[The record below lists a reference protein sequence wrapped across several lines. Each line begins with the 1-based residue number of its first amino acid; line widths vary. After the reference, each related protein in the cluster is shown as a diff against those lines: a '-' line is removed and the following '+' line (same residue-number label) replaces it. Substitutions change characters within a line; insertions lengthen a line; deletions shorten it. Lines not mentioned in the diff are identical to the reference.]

1 MRFGK
6 VLKVGCLGL
15 LATLVLAGIGI
26 WIWKPWNS
34 MVPALMSDPAPQG
47 ERIEQGELLGNYYP
61 AKSAKPGPA
70 ILVIG
75 GSEGALGA
83 EMTRLAK
90 ALNAEGFS
98 VLHQSYWRAPGQA
111 KKLERVPL
119 ERFVEGLAFLRSRP
133 EVDGERMAMMG
144 WSRGSEATQ
153 LVAIR
158 DSRIK
163 AIVLGMPGSAVWP
176 GFSWE
181 TPWAVFETAW
191 TWQGKD
197 LPALNISEH
206 GSFFSDEKEFAET
219 KHKILAMQDDYP
231 ETIIRVEEAKAAVLM
246 ICGGR
251 DVVWDSCPMAERQ
264 LKRLQAA
271 GREDAELLAYED
283 AGHYA
288 YGAPVPK
295 DSAAYKQLNIL
306 GGSVEANAEALD
318 DAFPKIIAF
327 LKNNLGDKGN

>member
-6 VLKVGCLGL
+6 ILKVGCLGL
-15 LATLVLAGIGI
+15 LAALVLAAIGI

-47 ERIEQGELLGNYYP
+47 ERIEEGGLLGNYYP
-61 AKSAKPGPA
+61 AKSAMPGPA

-111 KKLERVPL
+111 QKLERIPL
-119 ERFVEGLAFLRSRP
+119 ERFMEGLAFLRSRP

-158 DSRIK
+158 DPQIK

-181 TPWAVFETAW
+181 TPWAEFETAW

-197 LPALNISEH
+197 LPYLDFSELRSLF
-206 GSFFSDEKEFAET
+206 GDEEEFAET
-219 KHKILAMQDDYP
+219 KRKILAMQDDYP
-231 ETIIRVEEAKAAVLM
+231 ETTIPVDEVQAAVLM

-251 DVVWDSCPMAERQ
+251 DIVWDSCPMAERQ

-295 DSAAYKQLNIL
+295 DSPAFKQLGIL
-306 GGSVEANAEALD
+306 GGSVEANAAALD
-318 DAFPKIIAF
+318 DAFPKIVAF
-327 LKNNLGDKGN
+327 LKRNLGDEGN